1 MQLEQ
6 DDTEDTDAAVST
18 PKKAG
23 KPKQTK
29 TPASKKRRKMDE
41 DEDEEAM
48 SQVKEGSGDDIG
60 ANGSGDAETV

>member
-1 MQLEQ
+1 MQLAQ
-6 DDTEDTDAAVST
+6 DDTEDADTAVST

-29 TPASKKRRKMDE
+29 TPTSKKKRKMEE

-48 SQVKEGSGDDIG
+48 SQAKEGSGDDIA
-60 ANGSGDAETV
+60 ANGSGDAETA